1 VMLRCKSYL
10 YSIQCYSHSV
20 VTVYAT
26 CTAISHAQC
35 SVLYTSTSR
44 SKCAVPVWLF
54 AVVT

>member
-10 YSIQCYSHSV
+10 YSTQCYSYSV

-26 CTAISHAQC
+26 CNAISHAQC
-35 SVLYTSTSR
+35 SVLYTSTSL
-44 SKCAVPVWLF
+44 STCAVSVWLF

>member
-10 YSIQCYSHSV
+10 YSTQCYSYSV

-26 CTAISHAQC
+26 RKAISHAQC
-35 SVLYTSTSR
+35 SVLYTSTSL
-44 SKCAVPVWLF
+44 SICAVSVWLF